1 MRKIGYFLAIYA
13 VLMLTMSIAN
23 AQQGDRVTKE
33 QFEGRT
39 DLPLPPFPE
48 GIDWLNVSAPLRVED
63 LRGKVVLLDFWTYGC
78 INCIHMLPVFKALEE
93 KYPDELVIIGVH
105 SAKFANEGETDNI
118 RQIITRYEIDHPII
132 NDSDFRV
139 WRLYGARAWPTI
151 VIADPR
157 GNVLAA
163 DAGEIPLD
171 VLDTIIGGMVMY
183 FDELGE
189 IDRTPLPIAPIRN
202 TVVPSALAFPGKI
215 LIDPDQNRLFI
226 ADSGHHR
233 IIIADL
239 TTYEVL
245 DVIGTGVSGLD
256 DGDFATATFN
266 QPHGMALKG
275 DKLYVAEAK
284 NHVIRVLDLTNR
296 TVEVLAGTGT
306 RGDLILS
313 FSSRI
318 REPRAFDMRSPWDVA
333 FGADNTLF
341 IASAGTH
348 QIWEMNLDT
357 NIMRVSV
364 GNGREAMLNTRLD
377 TSELAQPSG
386 LYFRDGLLYFADS
399 ESSTVRVADYT
410 NNTVMTISGTLE
422 NNLFQFGDVDG
433 AVGTSRLQHPLGVT
447 GAPDGTIYIADTYN
461 HKIKAVDETLNT
473 ITLFGLGGN
482 GGFVDGD
489 SSIAQFD
496 EPADVKYH
504 DHKLYVADTNN
515 HAIRVIDLNTN
526 IVSTVVFP
534 NPEKLQIAQRVTVV
548 GGNIAMND
556 VLTVPRQALATGD
569 GELVLRFILPDGYK
583 INSLAPSY
591 ARFGG
596 YNSTLSFVSSPEIP
610 LTDPETRI
618 PLRLSAGQTP
628 LTGEIDIYY
637 CEATNE
643 NLCFIETFT
652 LQMLFEFSDEAQ
664 NREAIVE
671 RVITPPTIGA
681 R

>member
-1 MRKIGYFLAIYA
+1 MRKISYFVAICT
-13 VLMLTMSIAN
+13 VLMMSISIVN
-23 AQQGDRVTKE
+23 AQRGDRVSKE

-48 GIDWLNVSAPLRVED
+48 GIDWLNVSAPLRIED

-78 INCIHMLPVFKALEE
+78 INCIHMIPVFKELEE
-93 KYPDELVIIGVH
+93 KYPDELIIIGVH

-118 RQIITRYEIDHPII
+118 RQIILRYEIDHPII

-139 WRLYGARAWPTI
+139 WSTYGAQAWPTL

-163 DAGEIPLD
+163 DAGEIPFD

-202 TVVPSALAFPGKI
+202 EIVPSALAFPGKI
-215 LIDPDQNRLFI
+215 LIDPENNRLFI

-245 DVIGTGVSGLD
+245 EVIGTGVSGLD

-266 QPHGMALKG
+266 QPHGMALRG

-296 TVEVLAGTGT
+296 TVDILAGTGI
-306 RGDLILS
+306 RNDRILS
-313 FSSRI
+313 FSTRI
-318 REPRAFDMRSPWDVA
+318 TEPRAFDMRSPWDVA
-333 FGADNTLF
+333 FGAGDTLF

-348 QIWEMNLDT
+348 QIWEMNIQTEVL
-357 NIMRVSV
+357 RVSV

-399 ESSTVRVADYT
+399 ESSTLRVADYT
-410 NNTVMTISGTLE
+410 NNTVMTIAGTLE

-473 ITLFGLGGN
+473 ITLFGMGGN
-482 GGFVDGD
+482 GGFADGD
-489 SSIAQFD
+489 ATTAQFD

-504 DHKLYVADTNN
+504 DNKLYVADTNN

-526 IVSTVVFP
+526 LVSTVVFP
-534 NPEKLQIAQRVTVV
+534 NPEKLQITGRVTVI
-548 GGNIAMND
+548 GGNSAS
-556 VLTVPRQALATGD
+556 
-569 GELVLRFILPDGYK
+569 GELVVLDMQTVTIGENNLIIHFTLPEGYK
-583 INSLAPSY
+583 INTQATSLARFRGY
-591 ARFGG
+591 AD
-596 YNSTLSFVSSPEIP
+596 TIITEAETHIP
-610 LTDPETRI
+610 ITIAE
-618 PLRLSAGQTP
+618 GQTA
-628 LTGEIDIYY
+628 LTGEIDLFY
-637 CEATNE
+637 CESVNE
-643 NLCFIETFT
+643 SLCFIETFKVEIPLT
-652 LQMLFEFSDEAQ
+652 IGEKSADMLIE
-664 NREAIVE
+664 RIV
-671 RVITPPTIGA
+671 TPPTIGA

>member
-1 MRKIGYFLAIYA
+1 MPKISYFLVICA
-13 VLMLTMSIAN
+13 VLMMSISIAN
-23 AQQGDRVTKE
+23 AQRGDRVSKE

-48 GIDWLNVSAPLRVED
+48 GIDWLNVSAPLRIED
-63 LRGKVVLLDFWTYGC
+63 LQGKVVLLDFWTYGC
-78 INCIHMLPVFKALEE
+78 INCIHMIPVFKELEE

-118 RQIITRYEIDHPII
+118 RQIILRYEIDHPII

-139 WRLYGARAWPTI
+139 WSTYGAQAWPTL

-163 DAGEIPLD
+163 DAGEIPFD

-189 IDRTPLPIAPIRN
+189 IDRTPLPIAPIRDN
-202 TVVPSALAFPGKI
+202 IVPSALAFPGKI
-215 LIDPDQNRLFI
+215 LIDAQNNRLFI

-245 DVIGTGVSGLD
+245 EVIGTGVSGLD

-266 QPHGMALKG
+266 QPHGMALRG

-296 TVEVLAGTGT
+296 TVDVLAGTGV
-306 RGDLILS
+306 RNDRILS
-313 FSSRI
+313 FSTRI
-318 REPRAFDMRSPWDVA
+318 TEPRAFDMRSPWDVA
-333 FGADNTLF
+333 FGAGDTLF

-348 QIWEMNLDT
+348 QIWEMNIQTEVL
-357 NIMRVSV
+357 RVSV

-399 ESSTVRVADYT
+399 ESSTLRVADYT
-410 NNTVMTISGTLE
+410 NNTVMTIAGTLE
-422 NNLFQFGDVDG
+422 NNLFQFGDIDG

-447 GAPDGTIYIADTYN
+447 GAPDGAIYIADTYN

-473 ITLFGLGGN
+473 TTIFGLGGN
-482 GGFVDGD
+482 GGFADGD
-489 SSIAQFD
+489 ATTAQFD

-504 DHKLYVADTNN
+504 DNKLYVADTNN
-515 HAIRVIDLNTN
+515 HAIRVIDLTTNT
-526 IVSTVVFP
+526 VSTVVFP
-534 NPEKLQIAQRVTVV
+534 NPEKLQITGRVTVI
-548 GGNIAMND
+548 GGNSASGD
-556 VLTVPRQALATGD
+556 VVIVDMQSVTIGD
-569 GELVLRFILPDGYK
+569 NNILIRFMLPEGYK
-583 INSLAPSY
+583 INTQASSI
-591 ARFGG
+591 ARFTG
-596 YNSTLSFVSSPEIP
+596 YADTIITEA
-610 LTDPETRI
+610 DTRI
-618 PLRLSAGQTP
+618 PITIAEGQTVIR
-628 LTGEIDIYY
+628 GEIDLFY
-637 CEATNE
+637 CESVNE
-643 NLCFIETFT
+643 SLCFIETF
-652 LQMLFEFSDEAQ
+652 
-664 NREAIVE
+664 RVE
-671 RVITPPTIGA
+671 IPLTIGDTSA
-681 R
+681 DILR

>member
-1 MRKIGYFLAIYA
+1 MRKIVYFVAICA
-13 VLMLTMSIAN
+13 ILILTFSVAN
-23 AQQGDRVTKE
+23 AQRGDRVSKE

-78 INCIHMLPVFKALEE
+78 INCIHMIPVFKELEE
-93 KYPDELVIIGVH
+93 KYPDELIIIGVH

-118 RQIITRYEIDHPII
+118 RQIILRYELDHPII

-139 WRLYGARAWPTI
+139 WSTYGAQAWPTL

-163 DAGEIPLD
+163 DAGEIPFD

-189 IDRTPLPIAPIRN
+189 IDRTPLPIAPIRDEI
-202 TVVPSALAFPGKI
+202 VPSALAFPGKI
-215 LIDPDQNRLFI
+215 LIDPDNNRLFI

-245 DVIGTGVSGLD
+245 EVIGTGVSGLD

-266 QPHGMALKG
+266 QPHGMALRG

-296 TVEVLAGTGT
+296 TVDVLAGTGV
-306 RGDLILS
+306 RNDRILS
-313 FSSRI
+313 FSTRI
-318 REPRAFDMRSPWDVA
+318 TEPRAFDMRSPWDVA
-333 FGADNTLF
+333 FGAGDTLF

-348 QIWEMNLDT
+348 QIWEMNIETEVL
-357 NIMRVSV
+357 RVSV

-399 ESSTVRVADYT
+399 ESSTLRVADYT

-422 NNLFQFGDVDG
+422 NNLFQFGDIDG

-473 ITLFGLGGN
+473 TTIFGLGGN
-482 GGFVDGD
+482 GGFADGD
-489 SSIAQFD
+489 ATTAQFD
-496 EPADVKYH
+496 EPADVKFH
-504 DHKLYVADTNN
+504 DNKLYVADTNN

-526 IVSTVVFP
+526 MVSTVVFP
-534 NPEKLQIAQRVTVV
+534 NPEKLQITGRVTVI
-548 GGNIAMND
+548 GGNIAS
-556 VLTVPRQALATGD
+556 
-569 GELVLRFILPDGYK
+569 GEVIILDTQPVTIGENNLIIRFTLPEGYK
-583 INSLAPSY
+583 INAEASSI
-591 ARFGG
+591 ARFTG
-596 YNSTLSFVSSPEIP
+596 YADTIITEA
-610 LTDPETRI
+610 ETRI
-618 PLRLSAGQTP
+618 PITIADNQTAIM
-628 LTGEIDIYY
+628 GEIDLFY
-637 CEATNE
+637 CEAVNE
-643 NLCFIETFT
+643 SLCFIDTFKVEIPLSIGETSADM
-652 LQMLFEFSDEAQ
+652 Q
-664 NREAIVE
+664 IE
-671 RVITPPTIGA
+671 RTIIPPTIGA

>member
-1 MRKIGYFLAIYA
+1 MRKVSYFLAICA
-13 VLMLTMSIAN
+13 VLMMCIDIAN
-23 AQQGDRVTKE
+23 AQRGEQVSKE

-48 GIDWLNVSAPLRVED
+48 GIDWLNVSAPLRIED

-78 INCIHMLPVFKALEE
+78 INCIHMIPIFKQLEE
-93 KYPDELVIIGVH
+93 KYPDELIIIGVH

-118 RQIITRYEIDHPII
+118 RQIILRYEIDHPII
-132 NDSDFRV
+132 NDRDFRV
-139 WRLYGARAWPTI
+139 WRTYGAQAWPTL

-163 DAGEIPLD
+163 DAGEIPFD

-189 IDRTPLPIAPIRN
+189 IDRTPLPIAPIRDEI
-202 TVVPSALAFPGKI
+202 VPSALAFPGKI
-215 LIDPDQNRLFI
+215 LIDPDNNRLFI

-266 QPHGMALKG
+266 QPHGMALRG

-296 TVEVLAGTGT
+296 TVEILAGTGV
-306 RGDLILS
+306 RNDRILS
-313 FSSRI
+313 FSTRI
-318 REPRAFDMRSPWDVA
+318 TEPRAFDMRSPWDVA
-333 FGADNTLF
+333 FGAGDTLF

-348 QIWEMNLDT
+348 QIWEMNIQTEVL
-357 NIMRVSV
+357 RVSV

-410 NNTVMTISGTLE
+410 NNMVMTISGTLE
-422 NNLFQFGDVDG
+422 NNLFQFGDIDG

-482 GGFVDGD
+482 GGFADGD
-489 SSIAQFD
+489 ATTAQFD

-504 DHKLYVADTNN
+504 DNKLYVADTNN
-515 HAIRVIDLNTN
+515 HAIRVIDLTTNT
-526 IVSTVVFP
+526 VSTVIFP
-534 NPEKLQIAQRVTVV
+534 NPEKLQITGRVTVI
-548 GGNIAMND
+548 GGNIAS
-556 VLTVPRQALATGD
+556 
-569 GELVLRFILPDGYK
+569 GEVVMLEAQPVTIGENSILIRFTLPEGYK
-583 INSLAPSY
+583 INTQATSI
-591 ARFGG
+591 ARFTG
-596 YNSTLSFVSSPEIP
+596 YPDTIITEA
-610 LTDPETRI
+610 ETRI
-618 PLRLSAGQTP
+618 PITITEGQTAI
-628 LTGEIDIYY
+628 TGEIDLFY
-637 CEATNE
+637 CESVNE
-643 NLCFIETFT
+643 SLCFIETF
-652 LQMLFEFSDEAQ
+652 
-664 NREAIVE
+664 RVE
-671 RVITPPTIGA
+671 IPLIIGDTRTDMVIERTITPPNIGA

>member
-1 MRKIGYFLAIYA
+1 MRKISYFVAICT
-13 VLMLTMSIAN
+13 VLMMSISIVN
-23 AQQGDRVTKE
+23 AQRGDRVSKE

-48 GIDWLNVSAPLRVED
+48 GIDWLNVSAPLRIED
-63 LRGKVVLLDFWTYGC
+63 SRGKVVLLDFWTYGC
-78 INCIHMLPVFKALEE
+78 INCIHMIPVFKELEE
-93 KYPDELVIIGVH
+93 KYPDELIIIGVH

-118 RQIITRYEIDHPII
+118 RQIILRYEIDHPII

-139 WRLYGARAWPTI
+139 WSTYGAQAWPTL

-163 DAGEIPLD
+163 DAGEIPFD

-202 TVVPSALAFPGKI
+202 EIVPSALAFPGKI
-215 LIDPDQNRLFI
+215 LIDPENNRLFI

-245 DVIGTGVSGLD
+245 EVIGTGVSGLD

-266 QPHGMALKG
+266 QPHGMALRG

-296 TVEVLAGTGT
+296 TVDILAGTGI
-306 RGDLILS
+306 RNDRILS
-313 FSSRI
+313 FSTRI
-318 REPRAFDMRSPWDVA
+318 TEPRAFDMRSPWDVA
-333 FGADNTLF
+333 FGAGDTLF

-348 QIWEMNLDT
+348 QIWEMNIQTEVL
-357 NIMRVSV
+357 RVSV

-399 ESSTVRVADYT
+399 ESSTLRVADYT
-410 NNTVMTISGTLE
+410 NNTVMTIAGTLE

-473 ITLFGLGGN
+473 ITLFGMGGN
-482 GGFVDGD
+482 GGFADGD
-489 SSIAQFD
+489 ATTAQFD

-504 DHKLYVADTNN
+504 DNKLYVADTNN

-526 IVSTVVFP
+526 LVSTVVFP
-534 NPEKLQIAQRVTVV
+534 NPEKLQITGRVTVI
-548 GGNIAMND
+548 GGNSAS
-556 VLTVPRQALATGD
+556 
-569 GELVLRFILPDGYK
+569 GELIVLDTQTVTIGDNNLIIRFTLPAGYK
-583 INSLAPSY
+583 INTQASSI
-591 ARFGG
+591 ARFTG
-596 YNSTLSFVSSPEIP
+596 YADTIITEA
-610 LTDPETRI
+610 ETRI
-618 PLRLSAGQTP
+618 PITIDEGQTAIM
-628 LTGEIDIYY
+628 GEIDLFY
-637 CEATNE
+637 CESVNE
-643 NLCFIETFT
+643 TLCFIETFKVEIPIIIGET
-652 LQMLFEFSDEAQ
+652 SVDML
-664 NREAIVE
+664 IE
-671 RVITPPTIGA
+671 RTVTPPTIGT